1 MDKSLYNASGCKDR
15 TAHDAICAAD
25 RTRTLVYRAS
35 RTKKR
40 MRKQNCLRRWSK
52 DLQKDLGSNSV
63 TESNSRILR
72 LERNMCEVEHGY
84 RKTIRCYEQ
93 KRC

>member
-35 RTKKR
+35 RTKKDEEAE
-40 MRKQNCLRRWSK
+40 LFVRWSK

>member
-35 RTKKR
+35 RTKKDEEAKGFGFKLCDR
-40 MRKQNCLRRWSK
+40 IKFE
-52 DLQKDLGSNSV
+52 D
-63 TESNSRILR
+63 TETGKKY
-72 LERNMCEVEHGY
+72 V
-84 RKTIRCYEQ
+84 
-93 KRC
+93 

>member
-15 TAHDAICAAD
+15 TAHDAI
-25 RTRTLVYRAS
+25 
-35 RTKKR
+35 
-40 MRKQNCLRRWSK
+40 
-52 DLQKDLGSNSV
+52 SV

>member
-35 RTKKR
+35 RSKKDEDAELFVKMVKR
-40 MRKQNCLRRWSK
+40 LARGFGFKLC
-52 DLQKDLGSNSV
+52 D
-63 TESNSRILR
+63 RIKFEDLR

>member
-35 RTKKR
+35 RSKKDEDAELFVKMVKR
-40 MRKQNCLRRWSK
+40 IARGFGFKLCDRIKFEDPETGKKWNNYAVCLRS
-52 DLQKDLGSNSV
+52 DHDTGDSD
-63 TESNSRILR
+63 
-72 LERNMCEVEHGY
+72 HD
-84 RKTIRCYEQ
+84 
-93 KRC
+93 

>member
-35 RTKKR
+35 RTKKDEEAELFVK
-40 MRKQNCLRRWSK
+40 MVK
-52 DLQKDLGSNSV
+52 
-63 TESNSRILR
+63 R
-72 LERNMCEVEHGY
+72 LA
-84 RKTIRCYEQ
+84 K
-93 KRC
+93 

>member
-35 RTKKR
+35 RTKKDEEAELFVKMVKR
-40 MRKQNCLRRWSK
+40 LAKGFGFKL
-52 DLQKDLGSNSV
+52 
-63 TESNSRILR
+63 LR

>member
-35 RTKKR
+35 RSKKDEDAELFVK
-40 MRKQNCLRRWSK
+40 MVNLPEVL
-52 DLQKDLGSNSV
+52 DSNSV

>member
-1 MDKSLYNASGCKDR
+1 MDKSLYNASGCKGR

-40 MRKQNCLRRWSK
+40 MRKQNCL
-52 DLQKDLGSNSV
+52 
-63 TESNSRILR
+63 
-72 LERNMCEVEHGY
+72 
-84 RKTIRCYEQ
+84 
-93 KRC
+93 

>member
-35 RTKKR
+35 RTKKDEEAELFVK
-40 MRKQNCLRRWSK
+40 M
-52 DLQKDLGSNSV
+52 
-63 TESNSRILR
+63 
-72 LERNMCEVEHGY
+72 
-84 RKTIRCYEQ
+84 
-93 KRC
+93 

>member
-35 RTKKR
+35 RTR
-40 MRKQNCLRRWSK
+40 SK

>member
-35 RTKKR
+35 RTKKDEEAE
-40 MRKQNCLRRWSK
+40 LFE
-52 DLQKDLGSNSV
+52 DGQK
-63 TESNSRILR
+63 TCKRIWVQIL
-72 LERNMCEVEHGY
+72 
-84 RKTIRCYEQ
+84 
-93 KRC
+93 

>member
-15 TAHDAICAAD
+15 T
-25 RTRTLVYRAS
+25 
-35 RTKKR
+35 
-40 MRKQNCLRRWSK
+40 
-52 DLQKDLGSNSV
+52 
-63 TESNSRILR
+63 
-72 LERNMCEVEHGY
+72 NMCEVEHGY

>member
-35 RTKKR
+35 RSKKDEDAELFVKR
-40 MRKQNCLRRWSK
+40 LARGFGFKLC
-52 DLQKDLGSNSV
+52 D
-63 TESNSRILR
+63 RIKF
-72 LERNMCEVEHGY
+72 EDPETGKKYV
-84 RKTIRCYEQ
+84 
-93 KRC
+93 

>member
-35 RTKKR
+35 RTKKDEEAELFVKMVKR
-40 MRKQNCLRRWSK
+40 LAKGFGFKLCDRIKL
-52 DLQKDLGSNSV
+52 
-63 TESNSRILR
+63 RILR

>member
-35 RTKKR
+35 RSKKDEDAELFVKMVKR
-40 MRKQNCLRRWSK
+40 LARVL
-52 DLQKDLGSNSV
+52 DSNSV

>member
-35 RTKKR
+35 RTKKDEEAELFVK
-40 MRKQNCLRRWSK
+40 MVK
-52 DLQKDLGSNSV
+52 
-63 TESNSRILR
+63 R
-72 LERNMCEVEHGY
+72 LARNMCEVWHGY
-84 RKTIRCYEQ
+84 REKSTIRSTD
-93 KRC
+93 KRGN

>member
-35 RTKKR
+35 RTKKDEEAE
-40 MRKQNCLRRWSK
+40 LFVK
-52 DLQKDLGSNSV
+52 DGQKTCKRFGFNSV

-93 KRC
+93 KEC

>member
-35 RTKKR
+35 RTKKGR
-40 MRKQNCLRRWSK
+40 
-52 DLQKDLGSNSV
+52 GSRTV
-63 TESNSRILR
+63 RED
-72 LERNMCEVEHGY
+72 GK
-84 RKTIRCYEQ
+84 KTC
-93 KRC
+93 KRFWVQTL